1 MSFPEALHPVVNR
14 TRLVW
19 AMGIIQILAWGSTYY
34 LPAVLAAPIAR
45 DTGWSIT
52 SVVGGLSWGMLIA
65 GATSPTVGRHIDR
78 HGGRVVMAL
87 SSFLLAVG
95 IATMGVAENLAT
107 YYFAW
112 SLIGVSMAAGLYDAA
127 FSTLGRLLGEGA
139 RTSIT
144 GLTLLGGFASTL
156 GWPAMAA
163 MEEWLGWRGTC
174 LCIAAAHLLVGLPVH
189 ALMIPGSARQPLRP
203 VVIRNDDMTTRT
215 PRQSSALFLLIGM
228 MLTLLALVV
237 SSVSVHLLDTLK
249 QLGIMTA
256 VALAIGMV
264 IGPAQVAARIAE
276 FSIGRNL
283 HPTWSARVGVLLCLF
298 GLGLLISGRP
308 WISFVAIALYGAG
321 NGILTIARGTLPLAL
336 FGAQGYGS
344 RMGLLARPVL
354 VAQACGPILA
364 AWVLDTFGAALLLS
378 MLCCLLMVCVV
389 ISVFLPAKNH
399 PMA

>member
-1 MSFPEALHPVVNR
+1 MSLPESSLPAVNR

-19 AMGIIQILAWGSTYY
+19 AMGITQILAWGSTYY

-45 DTGWSIT
+45 GTGWSIT
-52 SVVGGLSWGMLIA
+52 SVVGGLSWGMLVA
-65 GATSPTVGRHIDR
+65 GAASPAVGRHIDR
-78 HGGRVVMAL
+78 HGGRVAMTL
-87 SSFLLAVG
+87 SSGLLAVG

-112 SLIGVSMAAGLYDAA
+112 SLIGIAMASGLYDAA
-127 FSTLGRLLGEGA
+127 FSTLGRLLGGGA

-174 LCIAAAHLLVGLPVH
+174 LCIAAVHLLIGLPVH

-203 VVIRNDDMTTRT
+203 VVIGNEETATRT
-215 PRQSSALFLLIGM
+215 PRQSSVLFMLIGM
-228 MLTLLALVV
+228 MLTILALVV

-249 QLGIMTA
+249 QLGIVTA

-264 IGPAQVAARIAE
+264 IGPSQVAARIAE
-276 FSIGRNL
+276 FSLGRNL
-283 HPTWSARVGVLLCLF
+283 HPTWSARVGVLLCLL
-298 GLGLLISGRP
+298 GLGLLISGTP
-308 WISFVAIALYGAG
+308 WLAFIAIALYGAG

-336 FGAQGYGS
+336 FGAEGYGS

-354 VAQACGPILA
+354 IAQACGPILA
-364 AWVLDTFGAALLLS
+364 ALVLDNLGPAPLLS
-378 MLCCLLMVCVV
+378 LLCCLMLVCAV
-389 ISVFLPAKNH
+389 ISFRLPAKTH
-399 PMA
+399 TSV

>member
-1 MSFPEALHPVVNR
+1 MSLPESLHPAVDR
-14 TRLVW
+14 TKLVW
-19 AMGIIQILAWGSTYY
+19 AMGITQILAWGSTYY

-52 SVVGGLSWGMLIA
+52 SVVGGLSWGMLVA
-65 GATSPTVGRHIDR
+65 GATSPAVGRHIDR
-78 HGGRVVMAL
+78 HGGRAVMAL
-87 SSFLLAVG
+87 SSLLLAVG
-95 IATMGVAENLAT
+95 IATMGVAENLTT

-112 SLIGVSMAAGLYDAA
+112 SLIGIAMAAGLYDAA

-156 GWPAMAA
+156 GWPAIAA

-174 LCIAAAHLLVGLPVH
+174 LSIAAVHFLIGLPVH
-189 ALMIPGSARQPLRP
+189 ALMIPGSARQPLRL
-203 VVIRNDDMTTRT
+203 VLIGNGDTVTRS
-215 PRQSSALFLLIGM
+215 PGRSSVLFLLIGM
-228 MLTLLALVV
+228 MLTILALVV
-237 SSVSVHLLDTLK
+237 SGISVHLLDALK
-249 QLGIMTA
+249 QLGITTA
-256 VALAIGMV
+256 IALAIGMV

-283 HPTWSARVGVLLCLF
+283 HPTWSARVGVLLCML
-298 GLGLLISGRP
+298 GLGLLISGKP
-308 WISFVAIALYGAG
+308 WLAFVAIALYGAG

-336 FGAQGYGS
+336 FGAEGYGS

-364 AWVLDTFGAALLLS
+364 ALVLDKFGPVQLLS
-378 MLCCLLMVCVV
+378 VLCCLLLICVV
-389 ISVFLPAKNH
+389 ISFRIPAKSR
-399 PMA
+399 PEA

>member
-52 SVVGGLSWGMLIA
+52 SVVGGLSWGMLVA

-87 SSFLLAVG
+87 SSFLLAGG
-95 IATMGVAENLAT
+95 IATMGLSENLAT

-112 SLIGVSMAAGLYDAA
+112 SLIGIAMAAGLYDAA

-203 VVIRNDDMTTRT
+203 VVLRNDDMTTRT

-276 FSIGRNL
+276 FSVGRNL

-308 WISFVAIALYGAG
+308 WLSFVAIALYGAG

-364 AWVLDTFGAALLLS
+364 ALVLDMFGPALLLS
-378 MLCCLLMVCVV
+378 VLCCLLMVCLV
-389 ISVFLPAKNH
+389 ISFRLPAKSH
-399 PMA
+399 PTV